1 MTKKD
6 HFTIEAIS
14 PEGQPVVPENV
25 GVKFKNQ
32 CGVVVRDRIPITVRE
47 WNKTKNVSENQ
58 VADRYKDTLFDDLKA
73 HFTLPNLGSESENA
87 KQRALVKKW
96 ALKKMGEL
104 FRAYKNRLWK
114 NYKKDKKPPLFENY
128 LAKQEHNWEEFVRY
142 KESEEAVN
150 LSTKNKKNASEKKYH
165 HHTGRGGYEVAMPK
179 WDAQEAEMEL
189 NGITPEPTREGWDI
203 RARNW
208 FLAHGCEYDMKTGN
222 IVESDSRVRVPRE
235 KWIEVTADIK
245 AGKLKFAPDRE
256 KDLLTQQMLQY
267 PLLI

>member
-1 MTKKD
+1 LTKKD
-6 HFTIEAIS
+6 HFTIEVIS
-14 PEGQPVVPENV
+14 PEGQPVAPENV

-32 CGVVVRDRIPITVRE
+32 CGVVVRDRVPITVRE

-58 VADRYKDTLFDDLKA
+58 VADRYKDTLFRDLMA
-73 HFTLPNLGSESENA
+73 HFTLPDLGSESENA
-87 KQRALVKKW
+87 KQRELVKKW

-150 LSTKNKKNASEKKYH
+150 LSAKNKKNASEKKYH
-165 HHTGRGGYEVAMPK
+165 HHTGRGGYQVAMPK
-179 WDAQEAEMEL
+179 WDAQEAEMQR
-189 NGITPEPTREGWDI
+189 NGIIPEPIRENWDL

-208 FLAHGCEYDMKTGN
+208 FLDACKVDQRYIVVNIPEEYYF
-222 IVESDSRVRVPRE
+222 RRE
-235 KWIEVTADIK
+235 DLHIEISELWQLFNFEALNK
-245 AGKLKFAPDRE
+245 S
-256 KDLLTQQMLQY
+256 
-267 PLLI
+267 LISCYCL